1 MSKLEIKLDNYKEF
15 FYSEHGLKLI
25 SQIIES
31 GDYGAT
37 KKIAKWK
44 KCPSKVLDKI
54 AIKYMTL
61 GEAKLPRKDML
72 EMLECVA
79 ENPKISVKMLGK
91 ILNFAVGHLEDY
103 RYEASGVLEE
113 IAESKKLTADIAA
126 VLYKVALENSLD
138 EVIEELAE
146 NQNTPDN
153 ILYNIF
159 QRFDEG
165 TIAYRNASEE
175 IIIRYKKLKELL
187 AKEENN

>member
-25 SQIIES
+25 TQIIES
-31 GDYGAT
+31 GDYEAT
-37 KKIAKWK
+37 KKIAKWE

-61 GEAKLPRKDML
+61 GEVKLPRKDIL

-79 ENPKISVKMLGK
+79 ENPKISVKMLDK

-103 RYEASGVLEE
+103 RYEASEVLEE
-113 IAESKKLTADIAA
+113 IAESKKLTADIAEI
-126 VLYKVALENSLD
+126 LYKVALENKLD

-146 NQNTPDN
+146 NQNTPDD
-153 ILYNIF
+153 ILYNILD
-159 QRFDEG
+159 RFDDG
-165 TIAYRNASEE
+165 ALAYRNASKE
-175 IIIRYKKLKELL
+175 IIIRYKNLKEQL
-187 AKEENN
+187 AKKEDN